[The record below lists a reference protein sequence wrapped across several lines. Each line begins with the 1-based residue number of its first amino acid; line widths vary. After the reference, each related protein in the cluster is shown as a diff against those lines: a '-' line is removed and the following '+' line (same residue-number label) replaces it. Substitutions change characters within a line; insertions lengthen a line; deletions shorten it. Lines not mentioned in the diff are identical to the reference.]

1 MYPYI
6 TYTIGIT
13 GCPLQKKKKK
23 KEEAKEEKEEEV
35 EATLQDG
42 YEVDARPASQPCP
55 VHTLMEIAEA
65 RIRFAEEALAEI
77 DAFRFR
83 FTEEALAESRPLF

>member
-6 TYTIGIT
+6 TYTIGIDWT
-13 GCPLQKKKKK
+13 GYPTEKEKKKAKK
-23 KEEAKEEKEEEV
+23 KWKKEEV

-42 YEVDARPASQPCP
+42 YEDD
-55 VHTLMEIAEA
+55 A
-65 RIRFAEEALAEI
+65 RIRFAEEALAEV

>member
-55 VHTLMEIAEA
+55 VHTPMEIAEA
-65 RIRFAEEALAEI
+65 ALAEI

-83 FTEEALAESRPLF
+83 FTEEALAESRQLF

>member
-6 TYTIGIT
+6 TYTIGIDWT
-13 GCPLQKKKKK
+13 GYPTEKEKDKALKQWKKV
-23 KEEAKEEKEEEV
+23 EAKEEKEEEA

-42 YEVDARPASQPCP
+42 YEDYDP
-55 VHTLMEIAEA
+55 
-65 RIRFAEEALAEI
+65 IRSAQEALAEV

>member
-1 MYPYI
+1 MVPR
-6 TYTIGIT
+6 TRHGD
-13 GCPLQKKKKK
+13 GGGVV
-23 KEEAKEEKEEEV
+23 KEEEV

-65 RIRFAEEALAEI
+65 RIRFAEEAL
-77 DAFRFR
+77 
-83 FTEEALAESRPLF
+83 EEALAESRQLF